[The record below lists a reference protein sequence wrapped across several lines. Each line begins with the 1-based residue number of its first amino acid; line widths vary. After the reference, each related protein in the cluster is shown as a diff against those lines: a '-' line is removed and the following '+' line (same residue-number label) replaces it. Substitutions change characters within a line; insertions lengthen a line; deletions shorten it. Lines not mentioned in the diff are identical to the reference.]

1 MPWNFEMA
9 EELLAGQRQRQF
21 RQQRRSSLDETAFT
35 LWGKYFW
42 SLGGQDVGQEQQG

>member
-21 RQQRRSSLDETAFT
+21 RQQKRSSLDETAFT
-35 LWGKYFW
+35 FTL
-42 SLGGQDVGQEQQG
+42 